1 MKSPL
6 TPLFQ
11 RGGIKTATT
20 ATASSF
26 EKSGLMDCLDH
37 RHALRQSDPTSP
49 FAKGGLRGIYFC
61 LLGYQLFGDE
71 MDTLL
76 DKMNE
81 ALAA

>member
-6 TPLFQ
+6 APLFL
-11 RGGIKTATT
+11 RGGANTATT

-26 EKSGLMDCLDH
+26 EKSGLRDCLNH
-37 RHALRQSDPTSP
+37 RHALRQSVPTSP

-76 DKMNE
+76 DEMN
-81 ALAA
+81 AVLAA